1 MKGVLQMANFSP
13 HYNLELPVTPEHY
26 DIGVFNKN
34 NLVIDSEL
42 NKLDLKDQNQNAEIA
57 AETSRAISK
66 ENEILESLSH
76 EITRA
81 INAETTLGNEL
92 STLSGNTLNTH
103 THENKETLDKI
114 TENETGDL
122 MFNGEKINNSG
133 ENDPI
138 TPESIGAASSE
149 HTHGSMKTITY
160 STTEPTTV
168 AEGEIVMVYEV

>member
-1 MKGVLQMANFSP
+1 MANFSP
-13 HYNLELPVTPEHY
+13 HYNLELPTSPEHY

-42 NKLDLKDQNQNAEIA
+42 NKLDSKNQNQDIEIA

-66 ENEILESLSH
+66 ENEILESLNN

-81 INAETTLGNEL
+81 INAETTINNEL
-92 STLSGNTLNTH
+92 SSLSENVINTH
-103 THENKETLDKI
+103 DHENKETLDKI
-114 TENETGDL
+114 TEDETGSL
-122 MFNGEKINNSG
+122 MFDGEKINSG
-133 ENDPI
+133 GSDTS

-160 STTEPTTV
+160 STTEPTAV
-168 AEGEIVMVYEV
+168 ADGEIVMVYEE